1 MLRPLSL
8 ARRAGF
14 CGLALVYGLWLGG
27 PLSQAGEPGQLMVV
41 VEQTSIRVGTD
52 ELETLP
58 RGFPFVASKVEG
70 DWLAVANRRSG
81 WVRRADVL
89 PLTEAISHFSKL
101 LDREPK
107 DETLHLIRGVLM
119 QKAGDHDRAIADFT
133 DVLKLNSRNRLAYSN
148 RAIAWKQK
156 GQIELALG
164 DYNEALRLDPQ
175 SAMTWHN
182 RGAIWA
188 AEGEYKKAI
197 ADFQEAIRLEPK
209 LPDAY
214 NALAWVQATCE
225 DESLRDGK
233 AALENAKRAC
243 ELCDYGRWSCL
254 GTLAAAYAELGDFAQ
269 AVEWKQKCLAIAP
282 ADRKGELQTRLIN
295 YQASLERADTSKS
308 PVVSLARQ

>member
-1 MLRPLSL
+1 MFRPLSL
-8 ARRAGF
+8 VRLAGV
-14 CGLALVYGLWLGG
+14 CGLAFIHGYCLGT
-27 PLSQAGEPGQLMVV
+27 PSSNAGERGQLMVV
-41 VEQTSIRVGTD
+41 VEQTSIRVGTE

-81 WVRRADVL
+81 WVLRADVL
-89 PLTEAISHFSKL
+89 PLDEAISHFSKL
-101 LDREPK
+101 LEREPK
-107 DETLHLIRGVLM
+107 DETLLLIRGVLS

-133 DVLKLNSRNRLAYSN
+133 EVLKIDSRNRMAYSN

-156 GQIELALG
+156 GQLELALG

-188 AEGEYKKAI
+188 AEGKYKKAV

-295 YQASLERADTSKS
+295 YQAALERMDSTNRQVA
-308 PVVSLARQ
+308 SLARQ

>member
-1 MLRPLSL
+1 MFRPLSL
-8 ARRAGF
+8 VRLAGVW
-14 CGLALVYGLWLGG
+14 GLALIHSYCLGT
-27 PLSQAGEPGQLMVV
+27 PSSNAGELGQLMVV
-41 VEQTSIRVGTD
+41 VEQTSIRVGTE

-81 WVRRADVL
+81 WVLRADVL
-89 PLTEAISHFSKL
+89 PLDEAISHFSKL
-101 LDREPK
+101 LEREPK
-107 DETLHLIRGVLM
+107 DETLLLIRGVLS

-133 DVLKLNSRNRLAYSN
+133 EVLKIDSRNRMAYSN

-156 GQIELALG
+156 GQLELALG

-182 RGAIWA
+182 RGAIWT
-188 AEGEYKKAI
+188 AEGKYTKAV

-282 ADRKGELQTRLIN
+282 ADRKGELQARLIN
-295 YQASLERADTSKS
+295 YQAALERMDSSKRQ
-308 PVVSLARQ
+308 VASLARQ